1 MSILV
6 FVKVVSYLYG
16 WLVYPLCVDNYV
28 DESREVIRM
37 FVPVIIMEG
46 FDQDNNEIVIIT
58 SPTTFI
64 VGGMARLAKYTMIH
78 HISTGG
84 NTRPQA
90 MTIVLLGSIH
100 SLCLL
105 DRTIGRMLNRGQLS
119 MLLLSYNFMLFV

>member
-64 VGGMARLAKYTMIH
+64 VGGMARLVKYTMIH
-78 HISTGG
+78 HIST
-84 NTRPQA
+84 
-90 MTIVLLGSIH
+90 
-100 SLCLL
+100 
-105 DRTIGRMLNRGQLS
+105 
-119 MLLLSYNFMLFV
+119 